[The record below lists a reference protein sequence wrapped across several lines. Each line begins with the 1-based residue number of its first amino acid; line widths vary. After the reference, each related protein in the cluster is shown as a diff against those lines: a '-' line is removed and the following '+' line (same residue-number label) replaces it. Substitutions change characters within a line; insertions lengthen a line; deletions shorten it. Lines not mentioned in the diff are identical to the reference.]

1 MSSRR
6 PSSQSARSL
15 WRKPLSKEMLLP
27 LPSSAAQTVALS
39 NHLTF
44 AACRAGAGSAYLFNE
59 LIQLVYVT
67 FFVQDAGYGDAD
79 VNIYARAEAALERCL
94 QRAEVE
100 RRWAFEAADL
110 PLFEAVLQQADRQ
123 LSSAPRYV
131 HVAARDRLKRFAA
144 SGRASPLS
152 STAARH

>member
-1 MSSRR
+1 
-6 PSSQSARSL
+6 
-15 WRKPLSKEMLLP
+15 MLLP

-144 SGRASPLS
+144 SGRASPLR